1 MKIKQIEAIKE
12 IYKLSG
18 EVADKLTAIASVAA
32 NSKNKVLAIFLD
44 PNLNTSEK
52 ILAIQESVKLTE
64 KKIRRWRKYAQLI
77 ATACLVIYTF
87 LQTIGL
93 I

>member
-1 MKIKQIEAIKE
+1 MKLKKLEAIKD

-18 EVADKLTAIASVAA
+18 EASDKLQAIATVAA

-44 PNLNTSEK
+44 PNLNLDEK
-52 ILAIQESVKLTE
+52 IIAIQESVKITE
-64 KKIRRWRKYAQLI
+64 KNIRKYRKYAQLI
-77 ATACLVIYTF
+77 GTLCLVIYTF